1 MADNNDN
8 IKEKIRNSRVLQV
21 EVNDEIK
28 KSFIAYAMAVNV
40 SRAIPDVRDGMK
52 PVQRRILYSMGEL
65 NLFAD
70 KPYRKCARI
79 VGDCLGKYHPHG
91 DSSVYGALV
100 RLAQDFS
107 IRCPLVDGH
116 GNFGSVDGD
125 PPAAMRYTEARL
137 SKIAAEMLRDLDKE
151 TVDWYPNFDDTL
163 MQPTVLP
170 SRFPNLLVNGSDG
183 IAVGMATNI
192 PPHNLGEVI
201 SAVDALIDN
210 PDITVDELMEYV
222 PAPDFPTGGLI
233 MGRGRIRQ
241 AYRTGRGGIIIRA
254 KTEIEEAENGK
265 HRIVVTELPYQVNK
279 AELIKTM
286 AELVKDKRV
295 EGISDIR
302 EESDRDGMRIVVDVK
317 RDAQPQV
324 VLNMLFKHTDLQ
336 TSGGIIFLAL
346 VKGEPKILNL
356 KEMLY
361 YYLEHQKEVIERRT
375 RFDLARAEEREHI
388 LQGLVIALANIDR
401 VIQLIKESKDKY
413 EASAKLVAE
422 FLLSDKQAGA
432 ILEMRLQRLTSLEV
446 ESIRAELKD
455 IEERIADFKDI
466 LARPERITAIVKT
479 ELGEIKDKY
488 DAPRRSQI
496 CVDYDEIDIGDLID
510 REDVVISM
518 THSGYVKRLPVSEY
532 KAQHRGGTGITAHKP
547 KEEDFVENM
556 FVTCTHDDLLFF
568 TNYGRVYS
576 IKAYEVP
583 EAERTARGRAI
594 VNLLQLSSDEKV
606 NAVIP
611 VKEGSDHSGYLMLA
625 TRDGLVKRTA
635 FTEFE
640 SIRKVGKIAITLTE
654 GDELISVQIL
664 SDGDEILLASSGGKC
679 IRFPATS
686 VRPTG
691 RSSMG
696 VRSIRLGSGERV
708 VDMAVIKK
716 DSTQEVLTVSRLGYG
731 KRSDLDEYRI
741 QSRAGKGT
749 LAGKFNETTGEL
761 VNLKLINPT
770 DDVMMI
776 ADNGIIIRI
785 RAEEISKISRNT
797 KGVRIM
803 RMKNEGNVVCVAVA
817 PPEPDEQ
824 TIEEAERHNAE
835 MAEEDAANDAAL
847 EKSSEELLDGGE
859 TGGDDE
865 I

>member
-222 PAPDFPTGGLI
+222 PAPGFPTGGLI

-749 LAGKFNETTGEL
+749 LAGKFNEVTGEL

-835 MAEEDAANDAAL
+835 MAEEDAAKDAAL

>member
-254 KTEIEEAENGK
+254 KTEIEEAESGK

-749 LAGKFNETTGEL
+749 LAGKFNEVTGEL

-835 MAEEDAANDAAL
+835 MAEEDAAKDVAL